1 MRLPAI
7 AQKLFNVSRSG
18 GDLNMAAPWEI
29 PHMPDTTPEDIFY
42 CFRLI
47 LGRSPNQ
54 EEWKGHSAHAGQTM
68 LEDVVMSY
76 VNSLEFARRKN
87 NFLSKSWD
95 ADLFLKQLDAFSIYV
110 RDGDAAVGRDVKKG
124 DYEPH
129 VTRIFQERVKP
140 GMYVLD
146 IGANIGF
153 FTLLS
158 AALVGPSG
166 SVMAIEPNP
175 ENAKLVELSRRANGF
190 ENVTIVQAGAGRALG
205 LLVLNTAY
213 SNGTTSAL
221 SDDAAQLA
229 DATTVPCLR
238 IDDIFPEDKPVGFIK
253 IDIEGAEYNALLGAS
268 KLIKRCHPV
277 IVSEFSPSLLQGIS
291 GIDARDYLK
300 FILDFG
306 YRVSIIE
313 HRGDPAACGQDI
325 DKVMNAYEKC
335 GGDHIDILF
344 D

>member
-1 MRLPAI
+1 MRLPTMAR
-7 AQKLFNVSRSG
+7 KLFNSVQIRN
-18 GDLNMAAPWEI
+18 DLATDAPWAV
-29 PHMPDTTPEDIFY
+29 PHTEHTTPEDIFY

-54 EEWKGHSAHAGQTM
+54 EEWKGHSAHAGQTS
-68 LEDVVMSY
+68 LDDVVMSY

-87 NFLSKSWD
+87 SILSKNWD
-95 ADLFLKQLDAFSIYV
+95 EGLFLKDLDGFSLYV
-110 RDGDAAVGRDVKKG
+110 RDGDAAVGRAVKSG
-124 DYEPH
+124 AYEPH
-129 VTRIFQERVKP
+129 VAAIFQKYLRA
-140 GMYVLD
+140 GMHVLD

-153 FTLLS
+153 FTMLS
-158 AALVGPSG
+158 AALVTPSG

-190 ENVTIVQAGAGRALG
+190 ENVTIVQAGAGRELG

-221 SDDAAQLA
+221 SGDAAELA

-238 IDDIFPEDKPVGFIK
+238 IDDIVPADRQIGFIK

-268 KLIKRCHPV
+268 DLIRRCHPV
-277 IVSEFSPSLLQGIS
+277 IVSEFSPGLMQGIS
-291 GIDARDYLK
+291 GVSAQEYLK
-300 FILDFG
+300 FVLAFG
-306 YRVSIIE
+306 YSVSIVE
-313 HRGDPAACGQDI
+313 PNGAPTACGSDI
-325 DKVMNAYEKC
+325 EKVMKAYANC

-344 D
+344 N